1 MSLGSMSWRHF
12 STSEEE
18 IKFYGIDTWDPMLLP
33 LVLVLLGLW
42 LMSAMAVPAMSIMMA
57 TKRFI

>member
-1 MSLGSMSWRHF
+1 MSWRHF
-12 STSEEE
+12 NASEEE

-42 LMSAMAVPAMSIMMA
+42 LMSAIAVPAMSIMMA
-57 TKRFI
+57 TNRFI